1 MKTKIFIPLALIC
14 VTLLCIIVWT
24 GPFDTR
30 WSNSIEA
37 LAVSIALF
45 ISGGALFYAKR
56 EYEHNKKSERTA
68 LLCQYLQRYSNDPCI
83 KKMEEYIMETALLDE
98 NEVII
103 GFDKSKVPSIQPSLW
118 EKEMFMHFFEEIQL
132 LIDDNMINK
141 DVVTEIKSETD
152 YFANVIINLRIS
164 KLISFVFD
172 MPLISSSTLAQPC
185 SSSSMFMACGLCL
198 KIRLINLLNSVY
210 ISLYKLI
217 SVIIGSIIGL
227 RLVFFQRKSRR
238 VSLITVLI

>member
-1 MKTKIFIPLALIC
+1 MKIKIFIPLALIC

-141 DVVTEIKSETD
+141 DVVIDLIGYYIGIFHRIEDYHADITD
-152 YFANVIINLRIS
+152 YNEERYWKYYL
-164 KLISFVFD
+164 KFV
-172 MPLISSSTLAQPC
+172 
-185 SSSSMFMACGLCL
+185 
-198 KIRLINLLNSVY
+198 R
-210 ISLYKLI
+210 
-217 SVIIGSIIGL
+217 SIPDN
-227 RLVFFQRKSRR
+227 FYDN
-238 VSLITVLI
+238 